1 MVKGDVSL
9 QANLK
14 QENTKFYITEP
25 EQHTKNNDQPNN
37 KGNSPLM
44 NIENKDQEE
53 PLVIPF
59 QSSKQV
65 LELLSQ
71 IEEKNLYYIQNTH
84 ESEEELEKQRKV
96 LQELSEKNE
105 GIQKEN
111 KERVKVLTNALNVMI
126 FISIF
131 HFFL

>member
-1 MVKGDVSL
+1 
-9 QANLK
+9 
-14 QENTKFYITEP
+14 
-25 EQHTKNNDQPNN
+25 
-37 KGNSPLM
+37 M